1 MARPRKAKQD
11 KRTERLPSLRMTPKE
26 LEDVKAAA
34 ANVNQPVSQYARGMI
49 LNGQIVAGGVEEVDP
64 ALVLE
69 LKRIGTNLNQA
80 VKKLHQTGV
89 PNPMLEDSA
98 KQLNAFMDQL
108 IEKLL

>member
-11 KRTERLPSLRMTPKE
+11 KRTEFIPPIRMTPQEMELTKE
-26 LEDVKAAA
+26 A
-34 ANVNQPVSQYARGMI
+34 ANDAGVPLTTFARSMI
-49 LNGQIVAGGVEEVDP
+49 LNGQFVIGRGEEVDP
-64 ALVLE
+64 ALVVE